1 MRRMLFAALVAAL
14 TMALVAP
21 AAHAAKVKIEVLS
34 SKPNQVSGGD
44 ALVRVTSRRTN
55 RSIRCA

>member
-21 AAHAAKVKIEVLS
+21 AAYAAKVKIEVLS
-34 SKPNQVSGGD
+34 SKQNQVSGGD
-44 ALVRVTSRRTN
+44 ALVAWLRPPNCSQ
-55 RSIRCA
+55 RCR